1 MVFGETQY
9 PRGDG
14 GRLLN
19 TTEIRKAKPKPGA
32 YQLTDGLGLFLWVTP
47 AGSKLWRWKY
57 RHGGVQKTLS
67 YGMYPDVSLEA
78 ARERH
83 AAARKLLSDGIDPMA
98 RRKAERTKRASGDAH
113 SFRSI
118 TTLWLNHWSVGKS
131 VRHVDTTRRR
141 LEANTLPMLGSRP
154 ITEIEAPE
162 VVRMAKAIEK
172 RGASDLAKRA
182 LETTGQIFRYAI
194 AHGYCHRNPCADIKP
209 GDVLKSTTKRHMA
222 RVSAAE
228 LPGLLRAIEVYR
240 GHVVTRLALKL
251 MALTFP
257 RTAEMIGARW
267 SEIDLEG
274 RRWNIPA
281 ERMKKRKPH
290 IIPLATQTLEVLGL
304 LRSVTGDGEFL
315 FPGERDPRKPMSNW
329 TILMALRRMG
339 FGGRQTGHGFRGI
352 ASTILHEQGFNHDHI
367 EIQLAH
373 VSRDAVSAAYNHA
386 LYLGPRTRMMQSWA
400 DFLERAQRGGQ
411 VVPFPPSEP

>member
-1 MVFGETQY
+1 MEV
-9 PRGDG
+9 RV
-14 GRLLN
+14 LN
-19 TTEIRKAKPKPGA
+19 ATEIRKAKPKAAA
-32 YQLTDGLGLFLWVTP
+32 YQMTDGLGLFLWVTP
-47 AGSKLWRWKY
+47 VGSKLWRWKY

-67 YGMYPDVSLEA
+67 YGKYPDVSLEA

-83 AAARKLLSDGIDPMA
+83 AAARRLLADGTDPMA
-98 RRKAERTKRASGDAH
+98 QRKAEKTKSATADAQ
-113 SFRSI
+113 SFKSI
-118 TTLWLNHWSVGKS
+118 ADLWLEHWSVGKS

-141 LEANTLPMLGSRP
+141 LEANTLPLLGARP
-154 ITEIEAPE
+154 IDAILAPE
-162 VVRMAKAIEK
+162 LVKMVKAIEK

-194 AHGYCHRNPCADIKP
+194 AHGYAKRNPAADIKP
-209 GDVLKSTTKRHMA
+209 SDVLRPTVKRHMA
-222 RVSAAE
+222 RVDAAE
-228 LPGLLRAIEVYR
+228 LPALLKAIEVYR
-240 GHVVTRLALKL
+240 GHVVTRLAMKL

-257 RTAEMIGARW
+257 RTSEMIGARW
-267 SEIDLEG
+267 SEIDLAA

-290 IIPLATQTLEVLGL
+290 IIPLATQTLEVLEL
-304 LRSVTGDGEFL
+304 LRSITGGGKLL
-315 FPGERDPRKPMSNW
+315 FPGDRDPRKPMSDW

-373 VSRDAVSAAYNHA
+373 VPRDAVSAAYNHA
-386 LYLGPRTRMMQSWA
+386 LYLAPRAKMMQHWA
-400 DFLERAQRGGQ
+400 DYLERTQRGA
-411 VVPFPPSEP
+411 PEKA